1 MIIMLLVVSICAVWL
16 DVGMGQFNYVC
27 SWYESV
33 DLVYLF
39 SISLSFFILYFFF
52 LKKKPADELRISDW
66 SSDVCSSDL
75 ALQDERVLRVAQRLA
90 GGGVLQAGNG
100 DDLAGTRFLD
110 VLTVIRV
117 HLQHAPDALAVAL
130 HRVEDLGAGGD
141 HAGIDAHEGQ
151 RADEGVGHDLESEG
165 RGRRIV
171 AGRTAHD
178 FVGFRL
184 QDRKSTRLNSSH

>member
-1 MIIMLLVVSICAVWL
+1 MTAYDM
-16 DVGMGQFNYVC
+16 
-27 SWYESV
+27 
-33 DLVYLF
+33 
-39 SISLSFFILYFFF
+39 
-52 LKKKPADELRISDW
+52 RISDW

-75 ALQDERVLRVAQRLA
+75 LDDRLRELHALQDDRVLRVAQRLA

-141 HAGIDAHEGQ
+141 HVGIDAHEGQ

-165 RGRRIV
+165 
-171 AGRTAHD
+171 
-178 FVGFRL
+178 
-184 QDRKSTRLNSSH
+184 DRKST